1 MLLPAATKVCRP
13 AAVALAAVCAGCSG
27 TSNAY
32 HPAPLTAEQKAKCK
46 AAEAAYRAGSD
57 DYPGM
62 RAELAA
68 DPTTACW
75 LVRMVIHDLLTV
87 REGRPLGEDQDLMRA
102 AAHITNPVEKR
113 ALAEIDAL
121 GAVAVPTLVG
131 DLLLHQQP
139 QPRELGIE
147 LLARVG
153 APALPAV
160 QEVARTGEPRQRRA
174 AARTMGA
181 IGVDAAVFA
190 ILARMANDEDYTVR
204 ADALRS
210 LRTGGAEAQR
220 LLVEKL
226 RTDPD
231 PFVRRV
237 AAQALAHHPGQ
248 ASSLA
253 LVEYLER
260 CERERDFPGE
270 KAAQASLQ
278 QLTTTRGFQTPA
290 QWRVTLRNSNEP
302 GGGR

>member
-1 MLLPAATKVCRP
+1 MILAAATKVCRRG
-13 AAVALAAVCAGCSG
+13 AIALAAVCAACSG
-27 TSNAY
+27 TSNTY
-32 HPAPLTAEQKAKCK
+32 QPAALTAEQKAKCK
-46 AAEAAYRAGSD
+46 TAEAAYRAGSD
-57 DYPGM
+57 DYPGL

-75 LVRMVIHDLLTV
+75 LTRMVIHDLLTV

-131 DLLLHQQP
+131 DLLLHHQP

-174 AARTMGA
+174 AARTMGV
-181 IGVDAAVFA
+181 IGVDATVLA
-190 ILARMANDEDYTVR
+190 ILAQMANDEDYTVR

-210 LRTGGAEAQR
+210 LRSGGDEAQR

-226 RTDPD
+226 RADPD

-237 AAQALAHHPGQ
+237 AAQTLAYHPGQ

-253 LVEYLER
+253 LVDYLER

-278 QLTTTRGFQTPA
+278 RLTASRGFQTPA
-290 QWRVTLRNSNEP
+290 QWRVTLRNPDEV
-302 GGGR
+302 GGKR

>member
-1 MLLPAATKVCRP
+1 
-13 AAVALAAVCAGCSG
+13 
-27 TSNAY
+27 
-32 HPAPLTAEQKAKCK
+32 
-46 AAEAAYRAGSD
+46 
-57 DYPGM
+57 M

-75 LVRMVIHDLLTV
+75 LVRMVIVDLLKV
-87 REGRPLGEDQDLMRA
+87 REGRPLRDGDMMRA
-102 AAHITNPVEKR
+102 AAHIANPVEER

-131 DLLLHQQP
+131 DLLLHNQP

-160 QEVARTGEPRQRRA
+160 QEVARNGEPRQRRA

-190 ILARMANDEDYTVR
+190 ILARMADDEDYSVR

-210 LRTGGAEAQR
+210 LRSGGDDGKR

-226 RTDPD
+226 RADPD

-237 AAQALAHHPGQ
+237 AAQTLVHHPGQ

-253 LVEYLER
+253 LVDYLER

-270 KAAQASLQ
+270 KTAQASLQ

-290 QWRVTLRNSNEP
+290 QWRVTLRNPNEP